1 MNTDVANDVV
11 DRVSAKPT
19 AADIENWMINYVSR
33 VLDVDRAKINPTR
46 YFNNNGLDS
55 LTTIVMTEELGR
67 WLGREIDPTLPYDHP
82 SIKRFSAYL
91 ATRGA

>member
-1 MNTDVANDVV
+1 MNTEVENDVV
-11 DRVSAKPT
+11 DRVSAKPSAT
-19 AADIENWMINYVSR
+19 DIENWMVSYVSR
-33 VLDVDRAKINPTR
+33 VLGVDRARIDPGR

-82 SIKRFSAYL
+82 SIRRFAAYL
-91 ATRGA
+91 AAQGA